1 MSANSSTPSPTSGSR
16 LHEGENGQDLTTDDL
31 TEDLDLGFDG
41 AEDILRT
48 WRRGLRPDPNLTVS
62 QWADQH
68 RWLSSRASA
77 EPGRYRT
84 ARTPYLRAIMDA
96 LSPSHPAQRISF
108 MKAAQVGATEA
119 GNNWIGFVI
128 HHAPGPMLAVLPT
141 VEMAKRSSR
150 GRIDPLIADS
160 PALRERVSPA
170 RSRDAGN
177 SMLSKE
183 FPGGILVLT
192 GANSAT
198 GLRSMPARY
207 VFLDEVDA
215 YPASADEE
223 GDPVTLAEART
234 LTFAHRRKVFLVS
247 TPTIRGLSRIER
259 EFEASDQRR
268 FFVPCPHCGAMQW
281 LRFDRLRWAKGQPET
296 ATYHCQG
303 CERPIAEHHKTE
315 MLEKGEWRATAV
327 SADPQSIG
335 FHLSAL
341 YSPLGWK
348 SWAQIARDWLAAQG
362 SEEMLRAARN
372 TLLGESWV
380 ESGDAPEWQRLADRR
395 EAFAAQ
401 IPAAGLFLTA
411 GADVQKDRIE
421 VDVWAWGRGLD
432 SWLVDHIVIP
442 GGPDDPQSWDR
453 LTALLGR
460 TWAHANGAVMNV
472 AKLGI
477 DTGYEAAAV
486 YAWSRRQGFEQV
498 APLKGLEGFNRSTP
512 VSGPTYVDATIGGKR
527 LRRGARLWSV
537 ATATFKAETYRFL
550 RLERPSDEDRALG
563 VLDAPGTIHLPAWAD
578 SEWLKQLVA
587 EQLVTIRNKRGFSH
601 QEWQKMRER
610 NEALDCRVYAR
621 AAAWILGADRWDE
634 ATWRR
639 LEAQAGV
646 ETQVARGLADPT
658 TAPPPDNTPPDNAP
672 QPATAGKPAAPRRK
686 RRAYTPNFMRD

>member
-1 MSANSSTPSPTSGSR
+1 MSESSSPPSQTSGSR
-16 LHEGENGQDLTTDDL
+16 LNDEDDDHGLTDSDLTA
-31 TEDLDLGFDG
+31 DLDLGFDG
-41 AEDILRT
+41 SEDILRA
-48 WRRGLRPDPNLTVS
+48 WCRGVRPDPDLTVS
-62 QWADQH
+62 GWADAH

-96 LSPSHPAQRISF
+96 LSPGHPAQRISF

-150 GRIDPLIADS
+150 GRIDPLIEDS
-160 PALRERVSPA
+160 AALKERVRPA

-234 LTFAHRRKVFLVS
+234 TTFAHRRKVFMVS

-268 FFVPCPHCGAMQW
+268 YFVPCPHCGAMQW
-281 LRFDRLRWAKGQPET
+281 LQFEHLRWAKDQPET
-296 ATYHCQG
+296 AAYHCEG
-303 CERPIAEHHKTE
+303 CARPIAEHHKTA
-315 MLEKGEWRATAV
+315 MLERGEWRATAV
-327 SADPQSIG
+327 PTDPTAIG

-341 YSPLGWK
+341 YSPIGWK

-362 SEEMLRAARN
+362 SDEMLRAARN
-372 TLLGESWV
+372 TLLGETWV
-380 ESGDAPEWQRLADRR
+380 ESGEAPDWQRLADRR
-395 EAFAAQ
+395 ETYPAQ
-401 IPAAGLFLTA
+401 IPEQGLFLTA

-421 VDVWAWGRGLD
+421 VDVWAWGRGLE

-442 GGPDDPQSWDR
+442 GGPDDPACWET

-460 TWAHANGAVMNV
+460 TWTHEKGAVMTL
-472 AKLGI
+472 AKLAI
-477 DTGYEAAAV
+477 DTGYESAAV
-486 YAWSRRQGFEQV
+486 HAWARQQGTAQV
-498 APLKGLEGFNRSTP
+498 APVKGLEGFNRATP
-512 VSGPTYVDATIGGKR
+512 VSGPTFVDATVNGRK
-527 LRRGARLWSV
+527 LKRGARLWSV
-537 ATATFKAETYRFL
+537 ATATFKAETYRYL
-550 RLERPSDEDRALG
+550 RLERATEEE
-563 VLDAPGTIHLPAWAD
+563 APNPAGTIHLPDWAD

-587 EQLVTIRNKRGFSH
+587 EQLVTIRNKRGYAR

-610 NEALDCRVYAR
+610 NEALDIRIYAR
-621 AAAWILGADRWDE
+621 AAAWILGADRFDARMWQS
-634 ATWRR
+634 
-639 LEAQAGV
+639 LEKQAGV
-646 ETQVARGLADPT
+646 ETATPE
-658 TAPPPDNTPPDNAP
+658 PD
-672 QPATAGKPAAPRRK
+672 AAPETPTEPQAGRVTTPRR
-686 RRAYTPNFMRD
+686 RGWRVSTPKYME

>member
-1 MSANSSTPSPTSGSR
+1 MSESSSTPWPTSGSR
-16 LHEGENGQDLTTDDL
+16 LNDGDHDHSLSDDDLTT
-31 TEDLDLGFDG
+31 DLDLGFDG
-41 AEDILRT
+41 AEDILRA
-48 WRRGLRPDPNLTVS
+48 WRRGVRPDANLTVS
-62 QWADQH
+62 AWADQH

-84 ARTPYLRAIMDA
+84 ARTPYLREIMDA
-96 LSPSHPAQRISF
+96 LSPGHPAQRISF

-160 PALRERVSPA
+160 AALRERVQPA

-207 VFLDEVDA
+207 IFLDEVDA

-234 LTFAHRRKVFLVS
+234 TTFAHRRKVFMVS

-268 FFVPCPHCGAMQW
+268 YFVPCPHCGHMQW
-281 LRFDRLRWAKGQPET
+281 LQFERLRWEKDQPET
-296 ATYHCQG
+296 TAYHCAG
-303 CERPIAEHHKTE
+303 CERPIAEHHKTA
-315 MLEKGEWRATAV
+315 MLEAGEWRATAV
-327 SADPQSIG
+327 PADPRAIG

-341 YSPLGWK
+341 YSPIGWK

-362 SEEMLRAARN
+362 SDEMLRAARN
-372 TLLGESWV
+372 TLLGETWV
-380 ESGDAPEWQRLADRR
+380 ESGEAPDWQRLADRR
-395 EAFAAQ
+395 EAYGAQ
-401 IPAAGLFLTA
+401 IPAGGLFLTA

-421 VDVWAWGRGLD
+421 VDVWAWGRGGT

-442 GGPDDPQSWDR
+442 GGPDDPQCWEK
-453 LTALLGR
+453 LTALLGQ
-460 TWAHANGAVMNV
+460 TWTHEHGAVMTL
-472 AKLGI
+472 AKLAI
-477 DTGYEAAAV
+477 DTGYESAAV
-486 YAWSRRQGFEQV
+486 YAWARQQGTAQV
-498 APLKGLEGFNRSTP
+498 APVKGMEGFNRATP
-512 VSGPTYVDATIGGKR
+512 VSGPTFVDATVNGKR
-527 LRRGARLWSV
+527 LKRGARLWTV
-537 ATATFKAETYRFL
+537 ATATFKAETYRHL
-550 RLERPSDEDRALG
+550 RLERLSDEERANG
-563 VLDAPGTIHLPAWAD
+563 MSSPPGTVHLPNWAD

-587 EQLVTIRNKRGFSH
+587 EQLVTIRNKRGYAR

-610 NEALDCRVYAR
+610 NEALDTRVYAR
-621 AAAWILGADRWDE
+621 AAAWILGADRFDE
-634 ATWRR
+634 RMWRQ
-639 LEAQAGV
+639 LEKQAGV
-646 ETQVARGLADPT
+646 ETAAVASETEPDKPSETQAGRIT
-658 TAPPPDNTPPDNAP
+658 TP
-672 QPATAGKPAAPRRK
+672 RK
-686 RRAYTPNFMRD
+686 RGWRVSTPKYMD

>member
-1 MSANSSTPSPTSGSR
+1 MSESSSTPWPTSGST
-16 LHEGENGQDLTTDDL
+16 LNEEDHDHSLSGDDLTT
-31 TEDLDLGFDG
+31 DLDLGFEG
-41 AEDILRT
+41 AEDILRA
-48 WRRGLRPDPNLTVS
+48 WAKGVRPDPDLTVS
-62 QWADQH
+62 AWADAN

-84 ARTPYLRAIMDA
+84 ARTPYLREIMDA
-96 LSPSHPAQRISF
+96 LSPGHPAQRISF

-160 PALRERVSPA
+160 AALRERVQPA

-207 VFLDEVDA
+207 IFLDEVDA

-234 LTFAHRRKVFLVS
+234 TTFAHRRKVFMVS

-268 FFVPCPHCGAMQW
+268 YFVPCPHCGHMQW
-281 LRFDRLRWAKGQPET
+281 LQFERLRWEKDQPET
-296 ATYHCQG
+296 AAYHCPG
-303 CERPIAEHHKTE
+303 CECPIAEHHKTA
-315 MLEKGEWRATAV
+315 MLENGEWRATAV
-327 SADPQSIG
+327 PADPRAIG

-341 YSPLGWK
+341 YSPIGWK

-362 SEEMLRAARN
+362 SDEMLRAARN
-372 TLLGESWV
+372 TLLGETWV
-380 ESGDAPEWQRLADRR
+380 ESGEAPDWQRLADRR
-395 EAFAAQ
+395 EAYPAQ
-401 IPAAGLFLTA
+401 IPAGGLFLTA

-421 VDVWAWGRGLD
+421 VDVWAWGRGGT

-442 GGPDDPQSWDR
+442 GGPDDPQCWEK
-453 LTALLGR
+453 LTALLGQ
-460 TWAHANGAVMNV
+460 TWVHECGAVMTL
-472 AKLGI
+472 AKLAI
-477 DTGYEAAAV
+477 DTGYESAAV
-486 YAWSRRQGFEQV
+486 YAWARQQGTAQV
-498 APLKGLEGFNRSTP
+498 APVKGMEGFNRTTP
-512 VSGPTYVDATIGGKR
+512 VSGPTFVDATVNGRK
-527 LRRGARLWSV
+527 LKRGARLWTV
-537 ATATFKAETYRFL
+537 ATATFKAETYRHL
-550 RLERPSDEDRALG
+550 RLERLSDENREAG
-563 VLDAPGTIHLPAWAD
+563 TTTPPGTVHLPDWAD

-587 EQLVTIRNKRGFSH
+587 EQLVTIRNKRGYAR

-610 NEALDCRVYAR
+610 NEALDTRVYAR
-621 AAAWILGADRWDE
+621 AAAWILGADRFDE
-634 ATWRR
+634 RMWRQ
-639 LEAQAGV
+639 LETQAGV
-646 ETQVARGLADPT
+646 ETAQP
-658 TAPPPDNTPPDNAP
+658 TAPTEAAETPAEP
-672 QPATAGKPAAPRRK
+672 QAGRITTPRK
-686 RRAYTPNFMRD
+686 RGWRVSTPKYME